1 MGSLYTIRMVVGVIG
16 NGASL
21 LLYAVPILTFWRVMK
36 KKSTEEFSCV
46 PYIVALMNCLLYTWY
61 GLPIVSKGW
70 ENFPVVT
77 INGLGILLELL
88 FIFIYFWFASSKEKK
103 KAILRLVGVITIF
116 SCVGLI
122 SALVIKTHHLR
133 KLFVGCIGL
142 VASIAMYASPLV
154 AMKQVIKTKSVEFMP
169 FYLSF
174 FSFSAS
180 SLWLAYGLLSHDLFL
195 ASPNLVGSPLGL
207 LQLVL
212 YCIYRNKEH
221 EQEVMKK
228 EKGGV
233 VIGTV
238 ANWDLEKN
246 NNQDHIPH
254 QNTS

>member
-1 MGSLYTIRMVVGVIG
+1 
-16 NGASL
+16 
-21 LLYAVPILTFWRVMK
+21 
-36 KKSTEEFSCV
+36 
-46 PYIVALMNCLLYTWY
+46 MNCLLYTWY

-77 INGLGILLELL
+77 INGLGILLEFS
-88 FIFIYFWFASSKEKK
+88 FISIYLCFASSQEKK
-103 KAILRLVGVITIF
+103 KVGLRLVGVITIF
-116 SCVGLI
+116 CCVGMI
-122 SALVIKTHHLR
+122 SAFVLKTHHLR

-154 AMKQVIKTKSVEFMP
+154 AMKRVIKTKSVEFMP

-195 ASPNLVGSPLGL
+195 ASPNLVGSPLGM

-221 EQEVMKK
+221 EQEEVKM

-233 VIGTV
+233 VIETLP
-238 ANWDLEKN
+238 NWDLEKN
-246 NNQDHIPH
+246 NNEHQIPL

>member
-1 MGSLYTIRMVVGVIG
+1 MGSHHSIRMIVGIFG

-21 LLYAVPILTFWRVMK
+21 LLYCVPILTFWRVVK

-46 PYIVALMNCLLYTWY
+46 PYIVALLNCLLYTWY
-61 GLPIVSKGW
+61 ALPVVSNGW

-77 INGLGILLELL
+77 INGFGVLLEFS
-88 FIFIYFWFASSKEKK
+88 FIFIYVWFSSPKRKK
-103 KAILRLVGVITIF
+103 KVALRLVGVVIVF
-116 SCVGLI
+116 SCVGMI
-122 SALVIKTHHLR
+122 STFALKSHHLR

-142 VASIAMYASPLV
+142 VASVAMYGSPLV

-212 YCIYRNKEH
+212 YCIYRNKG
-221 EQEVMKK
+221 K
-228 EKGGV
+228 EEEEEEGCVKEA
-233 VIGTV
+233 V
-238 ANWDLEKN
+238 ANWDMEKN
-246 NNQDHIPH
+246 NAKQIPH
-254 QNTS
+254 QNGSQV